1 MNLFIPAAMKQPLRI
16 LRPLLVL
23 VIFVGAVCLLAHELR
38 DFEYEQLLE
47 GLRHIRLGQ
56 IALAI
61 ALTALNYMVLLGY
74 DYLAIQYIGRPL
86 PLWKLALASFIGHVS
101 SFNFGS
107 ILAGSSMR
115 YRLYSAWDFSAVEV
129 LQLIAILGLTFWL
142 GVLFLAGVVF
152 VVTPIPVPETIA
164 HAIPLADVRIL
175 GVVLLLIVLGYLAI
189 CAVRRRPLKI
199 WTWELPL
206 PPPRLTMAQIAVSSA
221 DLMVAAAVLYT
232 VLPPLEGAGYVKA
245 LGVFLLGMVSAVI
258 THIPAGLGIFDVMVV
273 TFLPENKAGIASVL
287 AALVVFRGVYYLLPL
302 VVAAILW
309 IGHETHVG
317 WHSLRGWLQRR
328 KG

>member
-1 MNLFIPAAMKQPLRI
+1 MTTLKTKQSLRI
-16 LRPLLVL
+16 LRPLAVLLIVAVAVGFLAYKLQAFEYRLLLV
-23 VIFVGAVCLLAHELR
+23 ELR
-38 DFEYEQLLE
+38 KI
-47 GLRHIRLGQ
+47 GPSQ

-61 ALTALNYMVLLGY
+61 ALTVLNYVFLLGY

-86 PLWKLALASFIGHVS
+86 PFWKLALASFIGHVS

-107 ILAGSSMR
+107 LLGGSSMR
-115 YRLYSAWDFSAVEV
+115 YRLYSAWDFSSVEV

-152 VVTPIPVPETIA
+152 VVTPIPVPDKIA
-164 HAIPLADVRIL
+164 QAIPLADVRML
-175 GVVLLLIVLGYLAI
+175 GVVLLLIVLGYIAI

-199 WTWELPL
+199 WTWEVPL
-206 PPPRLTMAQIAVSSA
+206 PPPRLTIGQIAVSSA

-232 VLPPLEGAGYVKA
+232 VLPPLEGASYVKV
-245 LGVFLLGMVSAVI
+245 LGVFLLAMVMAVI
-258 THIPAGLGIFDVMVV
+258 THVPAGIGVLEVV
-273 TFLPENKAGIASVL
+273 VTTFLPEDDSGLFSAV

-302 VVAAILW
+302 VVAAMLW
-309 IGHETHVG
+309 IGHEIYVG
-317 WHSLRGWLQRR
+317 WAVLAELRQRR

>member
-1 MNLFIPAAMKQPLRI
+1 MKQSLRI

-23 VIFVGAVCLLAHELR
+23 LIFVGAVGLLAHELR
-38 DFEYEQLLE
+38 DFEYDQLLNE
-47 GLRHIRLGQ
+47 LRNIRPSQ

-61 ALTALNYMVLLGY
+61 ALTALNYVFLLGY

-86 PLWKLALASFIGHVS
+86 PFWKLALASFIGHVS

-107 ILAGSSMR
+107 ILGGSSMR
-115 YRLYSAWDFSAVEV
+115 YRLYSAWDFSTVEV

-164 HAIPLADVRIL
+164 HAIPLADVRML
-175 GVVLLLIVLGYLAI
+175 GVVLLLIVLGYIAI

-206 PPPRLTMAQIAVSSA
+206 PPPRLTIGQIAVSSA

-232 VLPPLEGAGYVKA
+232 VIPPLEGVSYVKV
-245 LGVFLLGMVSAVI
+245 LGVFLLAMVAAVI
-258 THIPAGLGIFDVMVV
+258 THIPAGVGVLELVV
-273 TFLPENKAGIASVL
+273 TTFLPQDDAGKATAV

-302 VVAAILW
+302 VAAATLW
-309 IGHETHVG
+309 MGHEVHVG
-317 WHSLRGWLQRR
+317 WHLFRGWLQRR